1 VVLNLSEG
9 LAAQIAVITMLAKDY
24 PADDEALKIVVV
36 ERAVAVLR
44 RLCKDG
50 SVVSIFR
57 RRADRRSALPDLLR
71 RARARTRAPTRRS
84 RLLIWQPR
92 IRCVH
97 AHDPEEAEGTDD

>member
-1 VVLNLSEG
+1 
-9 LAAQIAVITMLAKDY
+9 MLAKDC

-57 RRADRRSALPDLLR
+57 RRHAAANNHYDGFRFIAK
-71 RARARTRAPTRRS
+71 AAS
-84 RLLIWQPR
+84 R
-92 IRCVH
+92 
-97 AHDPEEAEGTDD
+97 GT